1 MAELSLGILLASSA
15 FWGGKIVQEHPIHSS
30 TQPLSSCHI
39 RKGVIMKTLSR
50 TLAIVMFFLA
60 ISSTFLYSADL
71 LDNVLKKGL
80 PQLPGGGGLP
90 SGQTAGKGLDD
101 STIVSG
107 LKEALS
113 IGTKNAVS
121 SVSKLNGYF
130 GNEAIKILL
139 PDKIQKAAELLGKLG
154 YQKQVD
160 EFIMSMNHAAEKAAP
175 KAASYFGEAI
185 KGMSIEDA
193 RKILSGGDTA
203 ATEYFKSKTS
213 AKLYDEFKP
222 SVSESMDQV
231 GVTQKYY
238 AMMDKVPAVPFAKPE
253 SVDLNHYVTTKALD
267 GLFHMV
273 GEEEQK
279 IRTNPVAQTTDLLQ
293 KVFGK

>member
-1 MAELSLGILLASSA
+1 MKTRSYLLAA
-15 FWGGKIVQEHPIHSS
+15 V
-30 TQPLSSCHI
+30 T
-39 RKGVIMKTLSR
+39 
-50 TLAIVMFFLA
+50 FFLA
-60 ISSTFLYSADL
+60 ISSPLLYSADFL
-71 LDNVLKKGL
+71 GDALKKGL
-80 PQLPGGGGLP
+80 PQVPGVGGSP
-90 SGQTAGKGLDD
+90 AGQPAGMGLDE

-107 LKEALS
+107 LKEALL

-139 PDKIQKAAELLGKLG
+139 PDKVQKAAELLGKMG

-160 EFIMSMNHAAEKAAP
+160 EFILSMNHAAEKAAP
-175 KAASYFGEAI
+175 KAVSHFGEAI
-185 KGMSIEDA
+185 KGMSVEEA
-193 RKILSGGDTA
+193 RKILSGGNTA

-213 AKLYDEFKP
+213 AKLYDDFKP
-222 SVSESMDQV
+222 RVSESMNQV
-231 GVTQKYY
+231 GVTHKYN

-253 SVDLNHYVTTKALD
+253 SSDLNHYVTTKALD

-273 GEEEQK
+273 GQEEQK
-279 IRTNPVAQTTDLLQ
+279 IRTNPAARTTDLLK

>member
-1 MAELSLGILLASSA
+1 
-15 FWGGKIVQEHPIHSS
+15 
-30 TQPLSSCHI
+30 
-39 RKGVIMKTLSR
+39 MKTLSR

-139 PDKIQKAAELLGKLG
+139 PDNLELGTGHL
-154 YQKQVD
+154 
-160 EFIMSMNHAAEKAAP
+160 
-175 KAASYFGEAI
+175 
-185 KGMSIEDA
+185 
-193 RKILSGGDTA
+193 
-203 ATEYFKSKTS
+203 
-213 AKLYDEFKP
+213 
-222 SVSESMDQV
+222 
-231 GVTQKYY
+231 
-238 AMMDKVPAVPFAKPE
+238 
-253 SVDLNHYVTTKALD
+253 
-267 GLFHMV
+267 
-273 GEEEQK
+273 
-279 IRTNPVAQTTDLLQ
+279 
-293 KVFGK
+293 

>member
-1 MAELSLGILLASSA
+1 
-15 FWGGKIVQEHPIHSS
+15 
-30 TQPLSSCHI
+30 
-39 RKGVIMKTLSR
+39 MKTLSCIM
-50 TLAIVMFFLA
+50 AIVMFFLVV
-60 ISSTFLYSADL
+60 SSTSLYSADL
-71 LDNVLKKGL
+71 LGDVLKKGL
-80 PQLPGGGGLP
+80 PQLPGGAGLP
-90 SGQTAGKGLDD
+90 IGQTAGKGLDD

-113 IGTKNAVS
+113 IGTENALS

-185 KGMSIEDA
+185 KEMSIEDA

-203 ATEYFKSKTS
+203 ATDYFKSKTS

-222 SVSESMDQV
+222 SVSESMDRV
-231 GVTQKYY
+231 GVTQKYN
-238 AMMDKVPAVPFAKPE
+238 AMMGKVPAVPFAKPE
-253 SVDLNHYVTTKALD
+253 SLDLNHYVTTKALN
-267 GLFHMV
+267 GLFYMV
-273 GEEEQK
+273 GQEEKK
-279 IRTNPVAQTTDLLQ
+279 IRTNPVARTTDLLK